1 MSRDRPVVG
10 ALRGEFVIAFIEK
23 RSSGAA
29 DAHVHP
35 RRWQLTLGL
44 DDRGER
50 VTLPRF
56 AAERRGVRR
65 QRGRQVL
72 SGRADLRA
80 ARPPR
85 RAE

>member
-1 MSRDRPVVG
+1 LPDGQGV
-10 ALRGEFVIAFIEK
+10 AELLRGPLLA
-23 RSSGAA
+23 GH
-29 DAHVHP
+29 AHVHP

-65 QRGRQVL
+65 QRGRRVL

-80 ARPPR
+80 ARQPR